1 MFGTVHLP
9 KPNNQ
14 QLTIQMVW
22 FREMNPISIQSVYY
36 ILLGIDKGGKKKEKH
51 FSPVK
56 ENIDIMQ
63 YL

>member
-22 FREMNPISIQSVYY
+22 FREMNPISIQSVY
-36 ILLGIDKGGKKKEKH
+36 ILLHIDKGGKKRKT
-51 FSPVK
+51 F
-56 ENIDIMQ
+56 
-63 YL
+63 

>member
-22 FREMNPISIQSVYY
+22 FREMNLISIQSVY
-36 ILLGIDKGGKKKEKH
+36 ILLRIDEGGKKKK
-51 FSPVK
+51 
-56 ENIDIMQ
+56 NILAQ
-63 YL
+63 SRKTLT

>member
-22 FREMNPISIQSVYY
+22 FREMNLISIQSVY
-36 ILLGIDKGGKKKEKH
+36 ILLRIDEGEKKRKT
-51 FSPVK
+51 F
-56 ENIDIMQ
+56 
-63 YL
+63 

>member
-22 FREMNPISIQSVYY
+22 FREMNPISIQSVY
-36 ILLGIDKGGKKKEKH
+36 ILLYIDKGGKKEKH
-51 FSPVK
+51 FSTVK

>member
-22 FREMNPISIQSVYY
+22 FREMNLISIQSVY
-36 ILLGIDKGGKKKEKH
+36 ILLRIDKGGKKRKT
-51 FSPVK
+51 F
-56 ENIDIMQ
+56 
-63 YL
+63 

>member
-22 FREMNPISIQSVYY
+22 FREMNLISIQSVY
-36 ILLGIDKGGKKKEKH
+36 ILLHIDKGGKKRKT
-51 FSPVK
+51 F
-56 ENIDIMQ
+56 
-63 YL
+63 

>member
-22 FREMNPISIQSVYY
+22 FREMNLISIQSVY
-36 ILLGIDKGGKKKEKH
+36 ILLRIDEGEKKKT
-51 FSPVK
+51 
-56 ENIDIMQ
+56 NILAQ
-63 YL
+63 SRKTLT

>member
-22 FREMNPISIQSVYY
+22 FREMNPISIQSVY
-36 ILLGIDKGGKKKEKH
+36 ILLRIDKGEKKEKH

>member
-22 FREMNPISIQSVYY
+22 FREMNLISIQSVY
-36 ILLGIDKGGKKKEKH
+36 ILLRIDKGEKKRKT
-51 FSPVK
+51 F
-56 ENIDIMQ
+56 
-63 YL
+63 

>member
-22 FREMNPISIQSVYY
+22 FWEMNPISIQSVY
-36 ILLGIDKGGKKKEKH
+36 ILLRIDKGEKKKK
-51 FSPVK
+51 
-56 ENIDIMQ
+56 NISAQ
-63 YL
+63 SRKTLT

>member
-9 KPNNQ
+9 KPNNHFEKWTQ
-14 QLTIQMVW
+14 SR
-22 FREMNPISIQSVYY
+22 FNPYTYYY
-36 ILLGIDKGGKKKEKH
+36 ILIKGEKKEKH

>member
-22 FREMNPISIQSVYY
+22 FREMNRISIQSVY
-36 ILLGIDKGGKKKEKH
+36 ILLRIDEGGKKRKT
-51 FSPVK
+51 F
-56 ENIDIMQ
+56 
-63 YL
+63 

>member
-36 ILLGIDKGGKKKEKH
+36 ILLHIDKGGKKEKH

>member
-22 FREMNPISIQSVYY
+22 FREMNLISIQSVY
-36 ILLGIDKGGKKKEKH
+36 ILLRIDEGGKKRKT
-51 FSPVK
+51 F
-56 ENIDIMQ
+56 
-63 YL
+63 

>member
-22 FREMNPISIQSVYY
+22 FREMNPISIQSVY
-36 ILLGIDKGGKKKEKH
+36 ILLRIDEGGKKKK
-51 FSPVK
+51 
-56 ENIDIMQ
+56 NILAQ
-63 YL
+63 SRKTLT